1 MFSGSSAAFFTL
13 DLLRNKD
20 ATFRLTSNL
29 KGLEIRV
36 PELGWKKNETSL
48 ANLEV
53 LGHISDRIQYDKLT
67 MSGQGLDLDLRINNN
82 EKFIIER
89 LAREDILDISGAIS
103 KNGFEITGGEV
114 NIANY
119 LKAID
124 SKRKSDFST
133 PIFVTLDRLDIT
145 DSFYIDNFSKFNE
158 LYGSIGALLILLFYL
173 WLNANIILL
182 GFELNVTLR
191 FLRKEHHKE

>member
-1 MFSGSSAAFFTL
+1 M
-13 DLLRNKD
+13 
-20 ATFRLTSNL
+20 
-29 KGLEIRV
+29 
-36 PELGWKKNETSL
+36 
-48 ANLEV
+48 
-53 LGHISDRIQYDKLT
+53 
-67 MSGQGLDLDLRINNN
+67 RINNN

-89 LAREDILDISGAIS
+89 LVREDILDISGAIS

-145 DSFYIDNFSKFNE
+145 DSFYIDNFSTSFVSDRINGNFN
-158 LYGSIGALLILLFYL
+158 GLFMGIDPLDVPTNYRGL
-173 WLNANIILL
+173 S
-182 GFELNVTLR
+182 
-191 FLRKEHHKE
+191 K